1 MKAAL
6 HNLGCKVNAYETE
19 AMQQILEEAGYEIVP
34 FSEYADVYV
43 INTCSVTNMADRKSR
58 QMLHRAKKQNPDAIV
73 VGAGCY
79 VQTKEAQALVDES
92 IDIVIGNN
100 KKHELVPLLRE
111 YEASHRKMACVADIN
126 HEKQTYE
133 ELSLSRTAE
142 HTRAFIKVQDGCNQ
156 FCTYCIIPFAR
167 GRVRSREL
175 PDVLQ
180 EIRTLAK
187 IGYREVVL
195 TGIHLSSYGV
205 DNGES
210 LLHLIEA
217 VHELEGIERIRL
229 GSLEPRIVTDAF
241 AKRLSELPK
250 ICPHFHLSLQS
261 GCDTVLSR
269 MNRRYDTAEY
279 EAGCALLR
287 RYFEHPA
294 ITTDVIVGFPGE
306 TDEEFETTERYLE
319 RIHFYEMH
327 IFQYSRREGTKAA
340 AMPDQVPEAV
350 KKERSEKLLALG
362 HRMSGEFRRYY
373 LGRQVTALLEEEFL
387 YDGKR
392 YYTGYTKEYVK
403 VAVETEKDLSNTF
416 VTGTL
421 KTQLTEDVYLLVE
434 F

>member
-6 HNLGCKVNAYETE
+6 HNLGRKVNAYETE

-126 HEKQTYE
+126 HEKQAYE

-187 IGYREVVL
+187 SGYREVVL

-362 HRMSGEFRRYY
+362 HRMSEEFRRYY

>member
-1 MKAAL
+1 MRS
-6 HNLGCKVNAYETE
+6 
-19 AMQQILEEAGYEIVP
+19 ILEEAGYEIVP

-126 HEKQTYE
+126 HEKQAYE

-187 IGYREVVL
+187 SGYREVVL

-362 HRMSGEFRRYY
+362 HRMSEEFRRYY

-421 KTQLTEDVYLLVE
+421 KTQLTEDIYLLVE